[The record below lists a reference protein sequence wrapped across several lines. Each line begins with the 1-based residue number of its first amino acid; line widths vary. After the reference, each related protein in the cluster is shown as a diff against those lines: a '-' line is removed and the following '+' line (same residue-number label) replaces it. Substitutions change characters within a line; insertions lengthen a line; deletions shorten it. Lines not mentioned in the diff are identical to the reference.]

1 MRLQYCRPGEMSTDI
16 AVILLDSEENCV
28 RIQFT
33 TDWNRYNE
41 DEVEILTALEQDIQN
56 KTADLGATELFR
68 HLLETLSNAILI
80 TEPESLTTTDP
91 QLTLDELH
99 DRFLGCSEA
108 PKEAIL
114 QRVAESWQKLRTTLN
129 DLVVRQNDSASRF
142 VRPFVDYRLR
152 PRYGIAAASV
162 CVAIMSI
169 SLLQQHRSIQ
179 RATPVAASPTV
190 SRSYRQNPECCR
202 QNFDAGSIVSRAPT
216 LSRKV
221 QMARRARISYRNT
234 TANRQTQPNMK
245 IKQFA
250 VPEGLTP
257 VPEVHLLQPDLVVH
271 VKADVMLADM
281 KLPILSPAPSPPPR
295 RKNRVLQA
303 LAFPFR
309 IFGN

>member
-108 PKEAIL
+108 PKEAIGGVGRDVHAQIAFE
-114 QRVAESWQKLRTTLN
+114 QRGVERHIARHVRH
-129 DLVVRQNDSASRF
+129 LVTIDDGSDGGA
-142 VRPFVDYRLR
+142 RLDGRHELER
-152 PRYGIAAASV
+152 PRHGRRSGGEIGAAFEA
-162 CVAIMSI
+162 
-169 SLLQQHRSIQ
+169 
-179 RATPVAASPTV
+179 
-190 SRSYRQNPECCR
+190 
-202 QNFDAGSIVSRAPT
+202 
-216 LSRKV
+216 
-221 QMARRARISYRNT
+221 
-234 TANRQTQPNMK
+234 
-245 IKQFA
+245 
-250 VPEGLTP
+250 
-257 VPEVHLLQPDLVVH
+257 
-271 VKADVMLADM
+271 
-281 KLPILSPAPSPPPR
+281 
-295 RKNRVLQA
+295 
-303 LAFPFR
+303 
-309 IFGN
+309 